1 MLHLPKWLLHV
12 GIALNTVMFIGF
24 WAANAHK
31 MALISFLSAC
41 AFWLNL
47 VIEDRRNNNE
57 E

>member
-1 MLHLPKWLLHV
+1 MRLPRWLLHV

-24 WAANAHK
+24 WVAEVPK

-47 VIEDRRNNNE
+47 IIEDRKTNDE
-57 E
+57 K